1 MASIDDYPQL
11 KALLDPNGTVSNVE
25 TREFNGEEY
34 VRVTK
39 HFDDQEGGQFLFK
52 IVGGNAE
59 QIAAD
64 NVVDFPSALLTTQA
78 VVTFSGTMN
87 DSDHAKVA
95 QEAINRVDNYK
106 TGTGPDHGNLA
117 CMWACRHVVYFAVNM
132 WITKADGTAQFYD
145 ELRKGGMKPDK
156 ADNLPAGAIIISPTT
171 DKGIGHVGILGAGS
185 GDDRLVYS
193 NHSPSHSDPVAR
205 WKQNYTVKS
214 FTDFHKAKGLE
225 TYFYRLPMVGA
236 AAEA

>member
-11 KALLDPNGTVSNVE
+11 KALLDPKGTVSNVE
-25 TREFNGEEY
+25 ANEFNGGEY
-34 VRVTK
+34 VRVTQ
-39 HFDDQEGGQFLFK
+39 HFDDKEGGQFLFK
-52 IVGGNAE
+52 IMGESAE

-64 NVVDFPSALLTTQA
+64 NVVGFPSAVLTTQA
-78 VVTFSGTMN
+78 VVAYSGTMS

-95 QEAINRVDNYK
+95 EEAVNQVDKYN
-106 TGTGPDHGNLA
+106 TEDGPDHGNLA
-117 CMWACRHVVYFAVNM
+117 CMWACRHVVYFAVDV
-132 WITKADGTAQFYD
+132 WITQADGTSQFYE

-171 DKGIGHVGILGAGS
+171 SKGIGHVGILGAGK
-185 GDDRLVYS
+185 GDNRLVYS
-193 NHSPSHSDPVAR
+193 NHSPSRKDPVAR

-214 FTDFHKAKGLE
+214 FTAVHEAIGLE

-236 AAEA
+236 AES